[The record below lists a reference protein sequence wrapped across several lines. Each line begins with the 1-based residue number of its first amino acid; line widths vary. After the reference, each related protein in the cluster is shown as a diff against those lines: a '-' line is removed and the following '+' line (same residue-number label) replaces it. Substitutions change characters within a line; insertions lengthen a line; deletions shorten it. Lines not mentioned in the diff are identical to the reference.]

1 LRFQISDLRWKAK
14 AKPLK
19 PQMNTDKDLR
29 RFEISDLRFEMEA
42 QAPRKAAEASFGEEK
57 AVAPFDFAPPG
68 YARGRQGESYR
79 TPKAACGCQRRYAQG
94 DLRFEI

>member
-1 LRFQISDLRWKAK
+1 
-14 AKPLK
+14 
-19 PQMNTDKDLR
+19 
-29 RFEISDLRFEMEA
+29 MEA

-94 DLRFEI
+94 DL